1 MKLNWA
7 ERWAVNNP
15 TRPIQQYLE
24 ILWVMNRINLRPGAR
39 ILEIGCGRGAGSSI
53 LKKAFH
59 PSMLHSMD
67 LDIRMIRMACE
78 YLSPEEKDGIS
89 FYVGD
94 AASLPYPGETLDAV
108 FGFGVLHHIEVWQ
121 AALAE
126 IIRVL
131 KKGGIYVFEELYP
144 SLYQN
149 ALTRHILLHPAT
161 NRFRSNDLKQAVH
174 GSGLVLMDYLE
185 ITKIGILGIG
195 KKR

>member
-1 MKLNWA
+1 
-7 ERWAVNNP
+7 
-15 TRPIQQYLE
+15 
-24 ILWVMNRINLRPGAR
+24 
-39 ILEIGCGRGAGSSI
+39 
-53 LKKAFH
+53 
-59 PSMLHSMD
+59 
-67 LDIRMIRMACE
+67 MACE
-78 YLSPEEKDGIS
+78 YLSLGEKDGIS

-94 AASLPYPGETLDAV
+94 ATSLPYPGETLDAV

-161 NRFRSNDLKQAVH
+161 NRFRSDDLKQAVH
-174 GSGLVLMDYLE
+174 GSGLMLMDYLE